1 MLNPAIR
8 AAGQDITIV
17 LFDGTAETVRGTI
30 GLFETSTGE
39 AAQAFAEA
47 GPIAWID
54 YAGDGQKIEFLEY
67 TDKASGDRLHR
78 RKIKAERIGTVF
90 PVVKVHLVSEATVMP
105 ALRGDYSARDF
116 DPRDFNTGTP

>member
-17 LFDGTAETVRGTI
+17 LFDATAETVRGTI

-78 RKIKAERIGTVF
+78 RKIKAERVGTVW
-90 PVVKVHLVSEATVMP
+90 PVVKVHMVRDATVMP
-105 ALRGDYSARDF
+105 ALPADFDSRDF
-116 DPRDFNTGTP
+116 SSEDFNAG